1 MKRIFLFASLL
12 LAATATT
19 IAQTPTVA
27 LSAAFPEPEN
37 GANRLLL
44 LKNGSTLYF
53 HFTPS
58 DGIRAVVY
66 DANHKQKA
74 QTTLTGKTWEDRD
87 MKRSELKGLYEI
99 NSQAVIFL
107 QQVNKK
113 TPALYRIVVD
123 PQTGRVVKED
133 QIGELPTY
141 GFGAG
146 YAMAFGRVKPDDF
159 YVEKDPG
166 SDYYA
171 VVQFHGFSKET
182 DARIEVVHYSPD
194 HQELNRA
201 FLTAPGGKYKY
212 LDYQAIYVHGADYV
226 FIASYAYNSEK
237 GKDAK
242 LVIASLAKGAKAF
255 QQQELDYTEGYRS
268 VQSGLVYDAPNNV
281 IRLITITS
289 AANLEHESGIK
300 YHGREYV
307 LSLAYIDPVKL
318 QVTHH
323 NYLEDT
329 YINDYAKAHLGFK
342 HDYVGM
348 PQDFVLNPDG
358 TATILLE
365 ELKQIYHS
373 TSSFS
378 ATGGFSSS
386 SSGYYTTEFNEIGV
400 AKIDALGQEIGGYAV
415 PKSQEGNGYFSYWRN
430 YRRDRGEWSFR
441 TNGLMGNH
449 TLAPFFSYQYMH
461 PQQTEYIIF
470 NDYNKNIRNNSESY
484 RDKKE
489 MHYASETSTV
499 CVRHNA
505 VGKTDKFFLYGDP
518 GDEDINRY
526 TILEST
532 IRTQDHKKMVTI
544 MVEKNGR
551 KDAQAHVAWIDFE

>member
-1 MKRIFLFASLL
+1 MKRIFLFAGLL
-12 LAATATT
+12 LAATGTT
-19 IAQTPTVA
+19 LAQAPKVA

-44 LKNGSTLYF
+44 LKNGNTLYF

-74 QTTLTGKTWEDRD
+74 QTTLTGKTWEDHD

-99 NSQAVIFL
+99 NGQAVIFL
-107 QQVNKK
+107 QQLNKR
-113 TPALYRIVVD
+113 TPTLYRIVVD

-133 QIGELPTY
+133 QIGELPKY
-141 GFGAG
+141 GAFAG
-146 YAMAFGRVKPDDF
+146 YSMLFGHVKPDDF
-159 YVEKDPG
+159 YVEKDPE

-171 VVQFHGFSKET
+171 VVQFHGFSSET
-182 DARIEVVHYSPD
+182 NARIEVVHYSPD

-201 FLTAPGGKYKY
+201 FLSSPGNKYKY

-226 FIASYAYNSEK
+226 FIATYGYNSEK

-242 LVIASLAKGAKAF
+242 LIIASLPKGAKAF
-255 QQQELDYTEGYRS
+255 NQTALDYTEGYRD
-268 VQSGLVYDAPNNV
+268 VLSGLVYDAPNKTL
-281 IRLITITS
+281 RLLTITN
-289 AANLEHESGIK
+289 AANLERESGIK
-300 YHGREYV
+300 YHSRSFI
-307 LSLAYIDPVKL
+307 LSLAYIDPAKL

-323 NYLEDT
+323 NYVEDS
-329 YINDYAKAHLGFK
+329 YINDYAKDHLGFK

-358 TATILLE
+358 SATILME
-365 ELKQIYHS
+365 ELVQIYHS
-373 TSSFS
+373 RGSE
-378 ATGGFSSS
+378 
-386 SSGYYTTEFNEIGV
+386 GYWTTEFNEIGV
-400 AKIDALGQEIGGYAV
+400 ARIDALGQETAGYALA
-415 PKSQEGNGYFSYWRN
+415 KSQEAMGYYPYWHN

-470 NDYNKNIRNNSESY
+470 NDYNVNIRNTSESY
-484 RDKKE
+484 RGKKE
-489 MHYASETSTV
+489 MHYASETSSL
-499 CVRHNA
+499 CVRKTPD
-505 VGKTDKFFLYGDP
+505 GKTEKFFLYGDP
-518 GDEDINRY
+518 GDQDINRY

-532 IRTQDHKKMVTI
+532 IRTADQKTMVTL
-544 MVEKNGR
+544 MVEKDGR
-551 KDAQAHVAWIDFE
+551 KDAQAHVAWIDFQ